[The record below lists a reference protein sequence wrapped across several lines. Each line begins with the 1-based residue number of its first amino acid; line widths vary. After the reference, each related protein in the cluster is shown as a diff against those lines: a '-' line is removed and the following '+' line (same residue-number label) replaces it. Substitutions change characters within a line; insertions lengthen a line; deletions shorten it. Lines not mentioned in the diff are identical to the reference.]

1 MDRDTG
7 KVLAVIAWLGLMAW
21 MVVACTLPVW
31 TK

>member
-1 MDRDTG
+1 MDDSME
-7 KVLAVIAWLGLMAW
+7 KVMAVLVWLGLMAA

>member
-1 MDRDTG
+1 MDDRME
-7 KVLAVIAWLGLMAW
+7 KVMAVLVWMGLMAA